1 MTNVNTI
8 TRLKAVLQ
16 DIDDIF
22 YFEDCDGSTE
32 DGVIIRPV
40 CILDRQ
46 QEMELV
52 KIKAKINELIV
63 DIAESEEVI

>member
-8 TRLKAVLQ
+8 TRLKAILC
-16 DIDDIF
+16 DIDDTF

-32 DGVIIRPV
+32 DGVIIRQV

-46 QEMELV
+46 QEMELA
-52 KIKAKINELIV
+52 KIKAKINDLIS